1 MSQTAGLSPLHGSG
15 SEKTTAS
22 THKKSIR
29 LLLGLFFS
37 SGVALLAYRRHSLS
51 RSGVA
56 GTIVAGTTTL
66 GLGGWSWGLSL
77 IFFFVTSTFF
87 SHFRERDKALTAE
100 DKFSKGS
107 QRDWLQV
114 TANGGVA
121 TALALAHGLTT
132 SPATHTSLQAGYA
145 GALATAT
152 ADTWATE
159 LGVLSPQ
166 PPRLITTGKQ
176 TTPGTSGGVTLLGT
190 SAAATGALSL
200 GFFFWLIQRGHRVRI
215 ALPSVAF
222 ISGLC
227 GSLFDSFLGATI
239 QAMYYCPKCQ
249 KETERRVH
257 NCGTRTQAL
266 RGLPWVN
273 NEVVNLLATL
283 FGAVVAMIFNIP
295 SQRRHKRHHV

>member
-152 ADTWATE
+152 
-159 LGVLSPQ
+159 
-166 PPRLITTGKQ
+166 
-176 TTPGTSGGVTLLGT
+176 
-190 SAAATGALSL
+190 GALSL